1 MGPGSLSGETPPPEL
16 TTEGLLGLA
25 TFLRQ
30 LHLDL
35 PNALTTTIAASCLSD
50 RVRLVGQLDEPIA
63 LGRGPYTILFGR
75 LTQASKRMLEQ
86 GALKVKRD
94 VPSVPASMEGG
105 EMVKYS
111 VEYCANGEVRVSL
124 HLPLEVSAPELP
136 LAVPL
141 PTPTLPLVVDIVS
154 VYVLSE
160 SDGKVTDH
168 RVEDVKLNGQ
178 PSVKELIRMARG
190 EGGSG
195 GASGG
200 SGVQGLLNL
209 LLRLSS

>member
-1 MGPGSLSGETPPPEL
+1 MRPGSLSGKTPPPEL

-105 EMVKYS
+105 EMNATCGLLVETVAPLKYS
-111 VEYCANGEVRVSL
+111 NETYLDPKYDPDVEDFVDWVPKTPMFAVSL
-124 HLPLEVSAPELP
+124 VGGGMYSCCVQLTHSA
-136 LAVPL
+136 
-141 PTPTLPLVVDIVS
+141 
-154 VYVLSE
+154 
-160 SDGKVTDH
+160 
-168 RVEDVKLNGQ
+168 
-178 PSVKELIRMARG
+178 
-190 EGGSG
+190 
-195 GASGG
+195 
-200 SGVQGLLNL
+200 
-209 LLRLSS
+209 